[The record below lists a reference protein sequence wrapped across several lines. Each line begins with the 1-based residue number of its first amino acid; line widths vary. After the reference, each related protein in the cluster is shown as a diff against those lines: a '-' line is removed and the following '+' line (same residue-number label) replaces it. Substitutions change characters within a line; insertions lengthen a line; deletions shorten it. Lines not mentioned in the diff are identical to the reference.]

1 MNKLN
6 DQLKELIAT
15 FKSLRDPNNGCAWD
29 REQTFKSIASCSI
42 EEAYEVAD
50 AIEREDFQA
59 LKSELGDLLFQVV
72 FHAEMADEEG
82 LFDLT
87 DVISEL
93 NDKLI
98 RRHPHVFSDKSAI
111 SASESLSIWE
121 DIKAE
126 ERKNLKYDSLMDDV
140 PKNLPSLTRAKK
152 LQKRAAR
159 VGFDWPSSKEV
170 MAKIQEEMLEL
181 EIERKT
187 DNRENISEEI
197 GDILFTVVNLARK
210 LKVDPEEALRKTNK
224 KFQDRINGM
233 EDDLRKRS
241 KTLNTQTLE
250 ELEHL
255 WQVQKNKNKF

>member
-15 FKSLRDPNNGCAWD
+15 FKSLRDPNNGCARD

-111 SASESLSIWE
+111 TASESLTIWE

-159 VGFDWPSSKEV
+159 VGFDWPSSREV
-170 MAKIQEEMLEL
+170 MVKIQEEILEL
-181 EIERKT
+181 EIERKA

-197 GDILFTVVNLARK
+197 GDILFTLVNLTRHFN
-210 LKVDPEEALRKTNK
+210 LDPEDIMRKSNLKFENRFRAMENHAKENNVALDKMN
-224 KFQDRINGM
+224 
-233 EDDLRKRS
+233 
-241 KTLNTQTLE
+241 LE
-250 ELEHL
+250 ELEEL
-255 WQVQKNKNKF
+255 WQKIK

>member
-111 SASESLSIWE
+111 TASESLTIWE

-140 PKNLPSLTRAKK
+140 PRNLPSLTRAKK

-159 VGFDWPSSKEV
+159 VGFDWPSSREV

-181 EIERKT
+181 EIERKA

-197 GDILFTVVNLARK
+197 GDILFTLVNLTRHFN
-210 LKVDPEEALRKTNK
+210 LDPEDIMRKSNLKFENRFRAMENHAKENNVALDK
-224 KFQDRINGM
+224 M
-233 EDDLRKRS
+233 S
-241 KTLNTQTLE
+241 LE
-250 ELEHL
+250 ELEEI
-255 WQVQKNKNKF
+255 WQKIK

>member
-111 SASESLSIWE
+111 TASESLTIWE

-140 PKNLPSLTRAKK
+140 PRNLPSLTRAKK

-170 MAKIQEEMLEL
+170 MAKIQEEILEL
-181 EIERKT
+181 EIERKA

-197 GDILFTVVNLARK
+197 GDILFTLVNLTRHFN
-210 LKVDPEEALRKTNK
+210 LDPEDIMRKSNLKFENRFRAMENHAKENNVALDK
-224 KFQDRINGM
+224 M
-233 EDDLRKRS
+233 S
-241 KTLNTQTLE
+241 LE
-250 ELEHL
+250 ELEEI
-255 WQVQKNKNKF
+255 WQKIK

>member
-82 LFDLT
+82 LFNLT

-111 SASESLSIWE
+111 TASESLTIWE

-170 MAKIQEEMLEL
+170 MAKIQEEILEL
-181 EIERKT
+181 EIERKAN
-187 DNRENISEEI
+187 NRENISEEI
-197 GDILFTVVNLARK
+197 GDILFTLVNLTRHFN
-210 LKVDPEEALRKTNK
+210 LDPEDIMRKSNLKFENRFRAMENHAKDNNLALDK
-224 KFQDRINGM
+224 
-233 EDDLRKRS
+233 LS
-241 KTLNTQTLE
+241 LE
-250 ELEHL
+250 ELEEI
-255 WQVQKNKNKF
+255 WQKIK

>member
-111 SASESLSIWE
+111 TASESLTIWE

-159 VGFDWPSSKEV
+159 VGFDWPSSREV
-170 MAKIQEEMLEL
+170 MAKIQEEILEL
-181 EIERKT
+181 EIERKAN
-187 DNRENISEEI
+187 NRENISEEI
-197 GDILFTVVNLARK
+197 GDILFTLVNLTRHFN
-210 LKVDPEEALRKTNK
+210 LDPEDIMRKSNLKFENRFRAMENHAKDNNLALDKMSLK
-224 KFQDRINGM
+224 K
-233 EDDLRKRS
+233 
-241 KTLNTQTLE
+241 LE
-250 ELEHL
+250 EI
-255 WQVQKNKNKF
+255 WQKIK

>member
-111 SASESLSIWE
+111 TASESLTIWE

-140 PKNLPSLTRAKK
+140 PRNLPSLTRAKK

-159 VGFDWPSSKEV
+159 VGFDWPSSREV
-170 MAKIQEEMLEL
+170 MAKIQEEILEL
-181 EIERKT
+181 EIERKAK
-187 DNRENISEEI
+187 NRENISEEI
-197 GDILFTVVNLARK
+197 GDIFFTLVNLARHFN
-210 LKVDPEEALRKTNK
+210 LDPEDIMRKSNLKFENRFRAMENHAKENNAALDK
-224 KFQDRINGM
+224 M
-233 EDDLRKRS
+233 S
-241 KTLNTQTLE
+241 LE
-250 ELEHL
+250 ELEEI
-255 WQVQKNKNKF
+255 WQKIK

>member
-6 DQLKELIAT
+6 DQLKDLIAT

-87 DVISEL
+87 DVICEL

-111 SASESLSIWE
+111 TATESLTIWE

-159 VGFDWPSSKEV
+159 VGFDWPSSREV

-181 EIERKT
+181 EIERKA

-197 GDILFTVVNLARK
+197 GDILFTLVNLARHFN
-210 LKVDPEEALRKTNK
+210 LDPEDIMRKSNLKFENRFRAMENHAKDNNLALDKMSLK
-224 KFQDRINGM
+224 
-233 EDDLRKRS
+233 E
-241 KTLNTQTLE
+241 LE
-250 ELEHL
+250 EI
-255 WQVQKNKNKF
+255 WQKIK

>member
-6 DQLKELIAT
+6 DQLMELIAT

-29 REQTFKSIASCSI
+29 KEQTFKSIASCSI

-72 FHAEMADEEG
+72 FHAEMADEKG

-111 SASESLSIWE
+111 TAEDSLTIWE

-140 PKNLPSLTRAKK
+140 PRNLPSLTRAKK

-159 VGFDWPSSKEV
+159 VGFDWPSSREV
-170 MAKIQEEMLEL
+170 MAKIQEEILEL
-181 EIERKT
+181 EIERKAE
-187 DNRENISEEI
+187 NRENISEEI
-197 GDILFTVVNLARK
+197 GDILFTLVNLTRHFN
-210 LKVDPEEALRKTNK
+210 LDPEDIMRKSNLKFENRFRAMENHAKDNNLALDKMSLK
-224 KFQDRINGM
+224 
-233 EDDLRKRS
+233 E
-241 KTLNTQTLE
+241 LE
-250 ELEHL
+250 EI
-255 WQVQKNKNKF
+255 WQKIK

>member
-111 SASESLSIWE
+111 TASESLTIWE

-159 VGFDWPSSKEV
+159 VGFDWPSSREV
-170 MAKIQEEMLEL
+170 MAKIQEEILEL
-181 EIERKT
+181 EIERKAN
-187 DNRENISEEI
+187 NRENISEEI
-197 GDILFTVVNLARK
+197 GDILFTLVNLTRHFN
-210 LKVDPEEALRKTNK
+210 LDPEDIMRKSNLKFENRFRAMENHAKENNVALDKMN
-224 KFQDRINGM
+224 
-233 EDDLRKRS
+233 
-241 KTLNTQTLE
+241 LE
-250 ELEHL
+250 ELEEI
-255 WQVQKNKNKF
+255 WQKIK